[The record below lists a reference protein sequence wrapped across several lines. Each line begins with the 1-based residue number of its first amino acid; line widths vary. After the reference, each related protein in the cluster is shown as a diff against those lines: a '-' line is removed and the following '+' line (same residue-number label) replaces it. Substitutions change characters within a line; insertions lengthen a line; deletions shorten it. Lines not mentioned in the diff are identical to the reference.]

1 MPRLKSEPDKMQML
15 LRGYQINGA
24 NLAKAIG
31 VAEAT
36 ARKKLN
42 DTSRLTIGDLRKIH
56 KAFGIPCDEIRERVM

>member
-56 KAFGIPCDEIRERVM
+56 RAFGIPCDKIRERVM